1 MAARRG
7 AAAHGDIRCAAHQV
21 HLAIMAGLLHR
32 ILAYPLTRGLD
43 VDDPRTTLLR
53 REIIKR
59 KAFLNRIYLE
69 WYARLADNMR
79 PNARILELGSGAGFF
94 RKVVSNV
101 ITSELF
107 FTPGVDRIVDARQLP
122 FSSEELDGI
131 VMTDVLHHIP
141 DVARFFQEATRCV
154 KAGGLVLM
162 IEPWNTAWSRWVYQ
176 RLHSE
181 PFQPDGGWTIP
192 STGPLSG
199 ANGALPWILF
209 ERDRELFQEEFP
221 DWRIESIELLM
232 PFSYMLSGGVSMRA
246 LVPGWTYRPIRWIE
260 SKLNQN
266 RWAMFALIKLKK
278 RDRQGN

>member
-1 MAARRG
+1 
-7 AAAHGDIRCAAHQV
+7 
-21 HLAIMAGLLHR
+21 MAGVLHR
-32 ILAYPLTRGLD
+32 LLAYPLTRGLD

-53 REIIKR
+53 REVIQR
-59 KAFLNRIYLE
+59 KAFLNRIYRE
-69 WYARLADNMR
+69 WYALLAGSMR
-79 PNARILELGSGAGFF
+79 PNAHFLELGSGAGFF
-94 RKVVSNV
+94 REFASNL

-107 FTPGVDRIVDARQLP
+107 ATPGVDRVIDACRLP
-122 FSSEELDGI
+122 FSGDELDGI

-141 DVARFFQEATRCV
+141 DVARFFEEATRCV
-154 KAGGLVLM
+154 KSGGQVLM

-181 PFQPDGGWTIP
+181 PFQPDGSWTIP

-209 ERDRELFQEEFP
+209 ERDRARFQEDFP
-221 DWRIESIELLM
+221 EWSIDSIELLM
-232 PFSYMLSGGVSMRA
+232 PFSYLLSGGVSMRA
-246 LVPGWTYRPIRWIE
+246 LAPGWTYRPVRWIE

-278 RDRQGN
+278 RHGR